1 LKLLQETQTRFQ
13 KFSETL
19 DRLML
24 ILAGSVIATLL
35 IEYGFYIDSVTE
47 RIIHLFNSV
56 VIFYFVFF
64 NFAKLILNPKPIN
77 YLRKK
82 WIEFLLTFLILLQTF
97 GFLFYIQKPYLN
109 LDIQTITRIYIASVQ
124 IYLTLDI
131 ALKTIR
137 QSEKIIQKSIHPT
150 RVLVSSFLLL
160 ILLGTILLL
169 LPKSTHNGISLIN
182 ALFTATSAVCV
193 TGLIVVD
200 TGTYFTQ
207 FGQLIILILIQLGGL
222 GIMTFT
228 TFFTLLLSGG
238 LGIKERVLLSEIFS
252 QSNLSKISSTIIR
265 ILFLTFSIEA
275 IGAIALFNF
284 LPDSFFK
291 NETEKIFCAVF
302 HSVSAFC
309 NAGFST
315 FSNNLMDIKYNIPSI
330 LTIAILFILGG
341 LGFIVLNEYIEKPIL
356 KILRNIKFLR
366 PKIEPQRIVFTLHS
380 KLTLYTTIILI
391 ITGTL
396 LFFTL
401 EFNNTLKTEPFIYK
415 ISHSFF
421 QAVTPRTA
429 GFNTID
435 ISKISIPTSLL
446 IMLLMWIG
454 ASPGSTGG
462 GIKTT
467 SFAIIILKI
476 HATITGKERVEVFNK
491 QINEET
497 ITRAFASAT
506 LSILLIISSTFILT
520 LTEKGTNLIDLF
532 FEVVSAFGT
541 VGLSRGITPGLTN
554 FGKLII
560 IIMMFIGRIGPLAF
574 AFALFGKVERRNYEF
589 QKENVLVT

>member
-1 LKLLQETQTRFQ
+1 
-13 KFSETL
+13 
-19 DRLML
+19 
-24 ILAGSVIATLL
+24 
-35 IEYGFYIDSVTE
+35 
-47 RIIHLFNSV
+47 
-56 VIFYFVFF
+56 
-64 NFAKLILNPKPIN
+64 
-77 YLRKK
+77 
-82 WIEFLLTFLILLQTF
+82 
-97 GFLFYIQKPYLN
+97 
-109 LDIQTITRIYIASVQ
+109 VQ

-265 ILFLTFSIEA
+265 ILFLTFSIEV

-435 ISKISIPTSLL
+435 ISKTSIPTSLL

-541 VGLSRGITPGLTN
+541 VGLSRGITPSLTN